1 MRPRRCTG
9 PGRPWRRSRS
19 RAARRG
25 RVGLT
30 ALHDVTVWLA
40 PGEREQVTRTL
51 RGRRFVY
58 ATVAG
63 GDYYGEVVY
72 RLGGHILKTDA
83 LAYAAD
89 VEQLPPEKGIIA
101 RCLDAVR
108 GWFGGGS

>member
-1 MRPRRCTG
+1 MAEVPVEGGTAG
-9 PGRPWRRSRS
+9 Q
-19 RAARRG
+19 
-25 RVGLT
+25 VGLT

-108 GWFGGGS
+108 GRFGGGS